1 MSIDPKMTR
10 AVHNFEEDIITSAIH
25 AHTHMKNIWVGL
37 YAYAEVFMRILE
49 NDAMIDC

>member
-1 MSIDPKMTR
+1 MTR